1 MGRKPNGG
9 SDRRKRGAREA
20 ASQGK
25 VSMGGLG
32 WASLDLQNHFP
43 LPPGEREDSLKETW
57 RWEEGQD
64 VCSQTHVLCAL
75 PAHV

>member
-1 MGRKPNGG
+1 MEALTEGRGVPE
-9 SDRRKRGAREA
+9 RPQAR
-20 ASQGK
+20 GK
-25 VSMGGLG
+25 VSMGGLR

-43 LPPGEREDSLKETW
+43 LQPGEREDSLKGTW

-64 VCSQTHVLCAL
+64 VCSQTHMLCAL